1 MDHFDARFLI
11 ESERR
16 SGEMA
21 VATQHLIVK
30 EAQQAGMKIPPLLSL
45 NKVNIGPLAVALSHG
60 LDWLGHLFA
69 VWSCRLQ
76 SRFASVPFRVSR
88 ESQSSPCNPPLTAQP
103 RL

>member
-1 MDHFDARFLI
+1 MNHFDARFLI

-16 SGEMA
+16 RREMV
-21 VATQHLIVK
+21 VAAQHRLVK

-45 NKVNIGPLAVALSHG
+45 SNVNISPLTLALAHG

-76 SRFASVPFRVSR
+76 SRYASVPLGVSP
-88 ESQSSPCNPPLTAQP
+88 ESQSSPCSS
-103 RL
+103 

>member
-1 MDHFDARFLI
+1 MDHYDARFLI

-16 SGEMA
+16 REEMA
-21 VATQHLIVK
+21 LAAQHLMVK

-45 NKVNIGPLAVALSHG
+45 RNVNISAIAMALAHG

-76 SRFASVPFRVSR
+76 SRYASFPFGVSP
-88 ESQSSPCNPPLTAQP
+88 ENQSSPCSS
-103 RL
+103 

>member
-1 MDHFDARFLI
+1 
-11 ESERR
+11 
-16 SGEMA
+16 MA

-76 SRFASVPFRVSR
+76 SRYAPVIFGVSP
-88 ESQSSPCNPPLTAQP
+88 EIQSDPCSS
-103 RL
+103 

>member
-1 MDHFDARFLI
+1 MNHFDARFLI

-16 SGEMA
+16 RREMA
-21 VATQHLIVK
+21 VAAQHRLVK

-45 NKVNIGPLAVALSHG
+45 NKVNIGLLVVALAHG

-76 SRFASVPFRVSR
+76 SRYASAPSGVSP
-88 ESQSSPCNPPLTAQP
+88 ESQSSPC
-103 RL
+103 

>member
-1 MDHFDARFLI
+1 MYHLDARFLI

-16 SGEMA
+16 REEMV
-21 VATQHLIVK
+21 VAAQHRLVK

-45 NKVNIGPLAVALSHG
+45 SNVNISPLLLALAHG

-76 SRFASVPFRVSR
+76 TRYASVPNGVSP
-88 ESQSSPCNPPLTAQP
+88 ESQSSPCSS
-103 RL
+103 

>member
-1 MDHFDARFLI
+1 MNHFDARFLI

-16 SGEMA
+16 RREMV
-21 VATQHLIVK
+21 VAAQHRLVK

-45 NKVNIGPLAVALSHG
+45 SNVNISPLTLALAHG

-76 SRFASVPFRVSR
+76 ARYASVPFGVSP
-88 ESQSSPCNPPLTAQP
+88 ESQSSPCSS
-103 RL
+103 

>member
-1 MDHFDARFLI
+1 MDHYDARFLI

-16 SGEMA
+16 REETA
-21 VATQHLIVK
+21 LAAQHLMVK
-30 EAQQAGMKIPPLLSL
+30 EARRAGMKIPPLLFLS
-45 NKVNIGPLAVALSHG
+45 NVNISPIAMALAHG

-76 SRFASVPFRVSR
+76 SRFASVPFRVSP
-88 ESQSSPCNPPLTAQP
+88 ESQLSPCNSPLTAQP